1 MTEYI
6 LLYVESGVKY
16 TKSAFSL
23 LQGVDADCTLSIT
36 GQPQVE
42 HVIDECSSGLPP
54 VLDVS
59 HELVDWQK
67 VTGPI
72 QESTIGHVG
81 SQVTL

>member
-1 MTEYI
+1 M
-6 LLYVESGVKY
+6 SGL
-16 TKSAFSL
+16 AFSL

-59 HELVDWQK
+59 HELVGWQQ

-72 QESTIGHVG
+72 EDSTIGHVG